1 MMIVTVICGFCAG
14 YLLISPGVAQPRSE
28 RVNQVAAARRR
39 FRRRSCASADPV
51 MHSVL
56 ATYVVASALDSGAS
70 AHRAVTVLAQTC
82 ERVAK
87 LTDTTCAEVEQLATI
102 SGEALGT
109 GRWVSPPGSEWGI
122 VCRALTLSRE
132 TGCAAADVMRS
143 ALATQR
149 QRDARQHEKSSA
161 ALGVLIVLPLG
172 LCALP
177 AFMAWTVV
185 PMAVAVFTATR

>member
-1 MMIVTVICGFCAG
+1 MMSPPVVRPRQGKAGQVI
-14 YLLISPGVAQPRSE
+14 
-28 RVNQVAAARRR
+28 AAAFQRL
-39 FRRRSCASADPV
+39 RRRSSSASTEPV
-51 MHSVL
+51 IHSAL

-82 ERVAK
+82 ERFSE
-87 LTDTTCAEVEQLATI
+87 LSDTTCNHIEQLAAL
-102 SGEALGT
+102 SDDALGT
-109 GRWVSPPGSEWGI
+109 GRWVPPPGSEWGI
-122 VCRALTLSRE
+122 LCRALTLSRE

-143 ALATQR
+143 ALATKR
-149 QRDARQHEKSSA
+149 QRDSREYEKSSA

-185 PMAVAVFTATR
+185 PMAVAVFTATH